1 MGNGRRRNKNSLEI
15 KKELIYL
22 NLNDMG
28 IVKEFKEFAVKG
40 NAIDMAVGV
49 IIGGAFGTIIT
60 SIIDDLVMPIVGAIV
75 GKPDFSSF
83 YIAMGKGSELIPEG
97 ATLEVAREA
106 APEAAIFAYGNFIT
120 VGINFLLL
128 ALVVFLMV
136 KTLNKMKRK
145 NEEVEEAAQPTPSA
159 EETLL
164 TEIRDLLK
172 EK

>member
-1 MGNGRRRNKNSLEI
+1 
-15 KKELIYL
+15 
-22 NLNDMG
+22 MG

-60 SIIDDLVMPIVGAIV
+60 SIIDDLIMPLVGAIL

-83 YIAMGKGSELIPEG
+83 YFALGEGAKSIPAG
-97 ATLEVAREA
+97 ATLEAAREA

-120 VGINFLLL
+120 VAINFFLL
-128 ALVVFLMV
+128 ALVVFIMV
-136 KTLNKMKRK
+136 KSLNKLKRK
-145 NEEVEEAAQPTPSA
+145 NEEVVEEVATPSA